1 MVNGPNYGLLNTN
14 APMQVASA
22 VRSGAEQN
30 RNNALQQMALEK
42 AYREQDE
49 TNALK
54 QIYERAGGD
63 PAAVQQGLLR
73 GGFINQANALA
84 NQQLST
90 RKAEA
95 EVARTQALTGKT
107 QAETQQQQMSLHD
120 EMMVRG
126 SRHIL
131 NQPDDQ
137 SAFVEAQKTIQYY
150 VQQGIMPPQEAQQA
164 LANLNPQNAKEGAK
178 RIGAMAMK
186 SADSIPKVQWQDQ
199 GNQRVPTSQDPMT
212 GQMRYGQAMPVY
224 QSPDNSANQ
233 RTAMSA
239 QYQRQAWR
247 NQDMGARPNG
257 AGTTPGLGYG
267 KPPNEAQGKAATF
280 GARAE
285 EANRIIGSLDY
296 SPAALATKMA
306 AANTPIFGG
315 LAGAAANSM
324 LGKNEQMAEQAQ
336 RDFVNAVLRQESGA
350 AIAES
355 EFENAK
361 KQYFPAVGDSKEVLA
376 QKARNR
382 ELAVQGFKNQAGP
395 YSFSAPPQQQQQ
407 QQQSTSPTPQN
418 SGGVPSVRSVE
429 EAMKLPPGTIFVDP
443 NGRRRVR

>member
-1 MVNGPNYGLLNTN
+1 
-14 APMQVASA
+14 MQAANA
-22 VRSGAEQN
+22 VRAGVEQN
-30 RNNALQQMALEK
+30 RQNALQQMAVDR
-42 AYREQDE
+42 AYQEQAE

-54 QIYERAGGD
+54 KIYESAGGD
-63 PAAVQQGLLR
+63 PSAIQQGLLR

-95 EVARTQALTGKT
+95 EVARTQAQTGKT
-107 QAETQQQQMSLHD
+107 QADTQQQQMSLHD

-126 SRHIL
+126 SRHVL

-150 VQQGIMPPQEAQQA
+150 VQQGIMQPQEAQQA
-164 LANLNPQNAKEGAK
+164 LANLTPQNAKEGAQ
-178 RIGAMAMK
+178 RMGAMAMK
-186 SADSIPKVQWQDQ
+186 SADSMPKVQWQDQ
-199 GNQRVPTSQDPMT
+199 GSQRVPTSQDPMT
-212 GQMRYGQAMPVY
+212 GHIQYGQALPVY
-224 QSPDNSANQ
+224 QSPNNAASQ
-233 RTAMSA
+233 QTAMSA

-247 NQDMGARPNG
+247 NQDQEAAARNNV
-257 AGTTPGLGYG
+257 ASSPGGSYAATSG

-285 EANRIIGSLDY
+285 EANRILGGLTY
-296 SPAALATKMA
+296 SPVALATKMSA
-306 AANTPIFGG
+306 SNFPGIGG
-315 LAGAAANSM
+315 LLGAAGNAM
-324 LGKNEQMAEQAQ
+324 LGKNEQMAEQSQ

-350 AIAES
+350 AISEG

-382 ELAVQGFKNQAGP
+382 DLAVQGFKNQAGP
-395 YSFSAPPQQQQQ
+395 YSFSAPQQQQE
-407 QQQSTSPTPQN
+407 
-418 SGGVPSVRSVE
+418 VRSVKSIE
-429 EAMKLPPGTIFVDP
+429 EAMSLPTGTVFVDP
-443 NGRRRVR
+443 SGKRRIR